1 MAFFFVSVILS
12 QSLQDVGTDAGG
24 VLIAAS
30 LKTGRSRTQN
40 LRPAAWNKGKE
51 RKKERKKGEN
61 EIGLLLYAGGSR
73 VRAIITAP

>member
-30 LKTGRSRTQN
+30 LKTGRNRTQN
-40 LRPAAWNKGKE
+40 LRPAAWNKG
-51 RKKERKKGEN
+51 KERKKGEN

-73 VRAIITAP
+73 VRAVITAP

>member
-51 RKKERKKGEN
+51 RKKESKKEKK
-61 EIGLLLYAGGSR
+61 EKTKLDCCCMQAEAGSE
-73 VRAIITAP
+73 P